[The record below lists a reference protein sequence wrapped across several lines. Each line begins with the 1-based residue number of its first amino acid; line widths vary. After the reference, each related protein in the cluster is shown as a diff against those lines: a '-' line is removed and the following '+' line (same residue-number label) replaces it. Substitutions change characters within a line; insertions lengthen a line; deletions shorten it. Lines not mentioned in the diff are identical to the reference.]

1 MPKVYETL
9 YGWSRDDRLM
19 HETRILEIKPPST
32 CIRIFLNPQLFLC
45 GSGFLP
51 HVSGE
56 SSSRRIL
63 NFLNPLSKEEIFEYV
78 IIPESCGRSVWTVT
92 RHHLLTGRGR
102 GEEWP
107 DGLGGGDVRHFRLV
121 GAKSEYFLYSYVQ
134 ASSLPW
140 IFKTVPCITLSLL
153 YPLHFSFKSYNVCAV
168 KPTIRDSSSLRG
180 RRLEGKG
187 KGVLGARET
196 RRLGRARG
204 REGNACQET
213 IVFLVFNI
221 HQANVKILIGQSSK
235 HVNHSV
241 NTLIQLVE
249 INITL
254 LSNLIDLSVII

>member
-56 SSSRRIL
+56 SSSRRIR
-63 NFLNPLSKEEIFEYV
+63 NFLNPLSKEEISEYV

-107 DGLGGGDVRHFRLV
+107 DGLGGVDVRHFRLV
-121 GAKSEYFLYSYVQ
+121 GAKSEYFFYTVTFRPVLYREYSRRCPAQHYRFFTSCTSV
-134 ASSLPW
+134 SSL
-140 IFKTVPCITLSLL
+140 ITCVQLNLQSGTVVAC
-153 YPLHFSFKSYNVCAV
+153 VA
-168 KPTIRDSSSLRG
+168 
-180 RRLEGKG
+180 
-187 KGVLGARET
+187 GVW
-196 RRLGRARG
+196 RG
-204 REGNACQET
+204 RERE
-213 IVFLVFNI
+213 F
-221 HQANVKILIGQSSK
+221 
-235 HVNHSV
+235 
-241 NTLIQLVE
+241 
-249 INITL
+249 
-254 LSNLIDLSVII
+254 

>member
-1 MPKVYETL
+1 MYPDIFESATFSL
-9 YGWSRDDRLM
+9 RIRLPS
-19 HETRILEIKPPST
+19 TRIRWIQQQT
-32 CIRIFLNPQLFLC
+32 NPQLSESALQRGNFWIRYN
-45 GSGFLP
+45 SG
-51 HVSGE
+51 
-56 SSSRRIL
+56 I
-63 NFLNPLSKEEIFEYV
+63 
-78 IIPESCGRSVWTVT
+78 VWTLSLNCHT
-92 RHHLLTGRGR
+92 SPSPITGRGR

-140 IFKTVPCITLSLL
+140 IFKTVPCATLSLL
-153 YPLHFSFKSYNVCAV
+153 YLLHFSFKSYNVCAV

-196 RRLGRARG
+196 RRLGRARR

-235 HVNHSV
+235 HVNHSL
-241 NTLIQLVE
+241 NTLIRLVE